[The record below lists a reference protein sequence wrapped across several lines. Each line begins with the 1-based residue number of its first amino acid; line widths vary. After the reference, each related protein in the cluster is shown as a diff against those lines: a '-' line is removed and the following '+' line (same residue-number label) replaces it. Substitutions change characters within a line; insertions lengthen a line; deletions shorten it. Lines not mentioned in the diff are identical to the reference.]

1 MTTLAAAREVRY
13 LLLAVAGSMSVSCG
27 TFFWESD
34 NRDYTSPPPERT
46 RLVYYSVVRDS
57 TGDVVSEQ
65 CFARNGDDESD
76 DEILA
81 PIGEP
86 YSISFR
92 NGSRPG
98 KVTTTTERQDA
109 CLAGPSTWNTAYY
122 NGQCLKPR
130 SDSPHQLLNA
140 AVLDESG
147 RTISPVSSTSATVDG
162 HSTRLTLVSSR
173 PGMVVLLTSQKPCVC
188 QGDCLVAYAFNVRE
202 LPVN

>member
-1 MTTLAAAREVRY
+1 MTSLALCRDMR
-13 LLLAVAGSMSVSCG
+13 LLLQVAVAATCMSCG

-34 NRDYTSPPPERT
+34 NRDYTSPPPERI

-57 TGDVVSEQ
+57 TGEVVFEQ

-86 YSISFR
+86 YSVFFR

-98 KVTTTTERQDA
+98 KVTTTIDRQDA

-130 SDSPHQLLNA
+130 SGLLHELMEA
-140 AVLDESG
+140 VVLDEGGHALPPRSPTTD
-147 RTISPVSSTSATVDG
+147 TIDGYSTK
-162 HSTRLTLVSSR
+162 LTLVSSR
-173 PGMVVLLTSQKPCVC
+173 PGLVEILLSEKPCVC
-188 QGDCLVAYAFNVRE
+188 LGDCLVAYAFNVRE

>member
-1 MTTLAAAREVRY
+1 MTSLAVCRDMR
-13 LLLAVAGSMSVSCG
+13 LLLQVAVAATCMSCG

-34 NRDYTSPPPERT
+34 NRDYTSPPPERI

-57 TGDVVSEQ
+57 TGEVVFEQ

-76 DEILA
+76 DEIRA

-86 YSISFR
+86 YSVFFR

-98 KVTTTTERQDA
+98 KVTTTIDRQDA

-122 NGQCLKPR
+122 NGQCLRPR

-188 QGDCLVAYAFNVRE
+188 QGDCLVGYAFNVRE